1 MAVELFYI
9 ELAII
14 VVFFCVIF
22 LIIFEKNR
30 ALISL
35 IGAFFI
41 VFIVLFWHSSIPSS
55 ITIDFTEF
63 VGSNLN
69 ILTLIVG
76 LMLLVEIFIESGVF
90 EFIALKMIK
99 ISKGSP
105 SKIFLIFIFLTY
117 GMSIIMANV
126 GAILIIVPLTITT
139 CRILKIEKA
148 LPFFIVGEQISTV
161 CSGIVL
167 PISSIPNIII
177 STHLDF
183 SFVDFLLFTAPFSLI
198 ILIFLIFFLKWRYLN
213 KEDRLKEPPENLKK
227 YVQDFDESSIIINR
241 RFFNVS
247 MISLF
252 LLIFLIIAFQAYA
265 HIVVMI
271 CILFLLIFSKLEVEK
286 ILKKVD
292 WNTIFFLISLFIIID
307 TMKEFGILDC
317 IASFILTISGGNL
330 FIGSFLILW
339 ICGFTSG
346 VVDNIPITLTLVAP
360 INHILTSQNATL
372 SQIKIV
378 STSLVIGASLGGCF
392 TPIGSPS
399 GVLTLQLAKEKGIK
413 ELNFKFYFKIGFLVT
428 LINFAIASVYIYVL
442 SFFIL

>member
-1 MAVELFYI
+1 
-9 ELAII
+9 
-14 VVFFCVIF
+14 
-22 LIIFEKNR
+22 
-30 ALISL
+30 
-35 IGAFFI
+35 
-41 VFIVLFWHSSIPSS
+41 
-55 ITIDFTEF
+55 
-63 VGSNLN
+63 
-69 ILTLIVG
+69 
-76 LMLLVEIFIESGVF
+76 
-90 EFIALKMIK
+90 
-99 ISKGSP
+99 
-105 SKIFLIFIFLTY
+105 
-117 GMSIIMANV
+117 
-126 GAILIIVPLTITT
+126 
-139 CRILKIEKA
+139 
-148 LPFFIVGEQISTV
+148 
-161 CSGIVL
+161 
-167 PISSIPNIII
+167 
-177 STHLDF
+177 
-183 SFVDFLLFTAPFSLI
+183 
-198 ILIFLIFFLKWRYLN
+198 LIFFLKWRYLN

-227 YVQDFDESSIIINR
+227 YVQDFDESSIIINK

-307 TMKEFGILDC
+307 TMKEFGILDY

-339 ICGFTSG
+339 ICGLTSG

-360 INHILTSQNATL
+360 INNILTSQNATL